1 MFRYRIGI
9 SRIQL
14 TSGGSGTILDRSYT
28 YDDGGF
34 NNGNVGAITDNLWN
48 SKHSNDNARSQY
60 FLYDTLN
67 RINLATEGPT
77 QNIGRW
83 GQSYGVD
90 PWGNLTNI
98 GVTKG
103 SATQLNMP
111 ATGKNQMSGM
121 PYDAA
126 GNLLKTGFD
135 VSYDAENRINYANGS
150 AYYYDAN
157 GQRISKVVGSDIT
170 NYFYF
175 GGQPIAERQ
184 NNGDWSDYV
193 YAGSTRIAKS
203 TNFEYGL
210 MITGHNNCSGSCW
223 PNTWFQVSN
232 IPTLAGYTIQTGDK
246 LVFRQAQWNA
256 RGGMG
261 IFFQDNT
268 NNVWSSQD
276 QNGNYINDDT
286 VQQSWN
292 QRFIDL
298 SSFAGKVIAWIGVD
312 NDGNAPAGDWSIVY
326 GDIAI
331 VSADGTIHSI
341 YNGESSVSAVFVGG
355 SGSSN
360 QVSTIRYLQSQT
372 VAIYPEVNTQY
383 YHGDHLGSSRMMT
396 TADGWP
402 IWQATYLPYG
412 EEYDKQ
418 ITTNHYQFTGKERD
432 IETGLD
438 YFGARYYGSSMGRFL
453 SPDPIAGTL
462 ANPQSLN
469 KYAYVLNSPLIAT
482 DPTGMT
488 VNWINDADRKDKEKL
503 RQAQQRQ
510 RDYEKRMG
518 QLRKSKDSRDRA
530 VAATYDRLQASS
542 TVFRVTTDSTQSSA
556 SGMISPDKTGEA
568 DYVIGLKGP
577 SNAYGNMPDMQREGH
592 EFEHGRQV
600 LDGELSFDSSGN
612 PINYDRTDE
621 ARAWSAGFRVEGI
634 SPDQNNFVK
643 GVAGQVGFGERA
655 TVDYLGRTGPYRNLP
670 AGPRPSEATRRP
682 ENAIPK

>member
-1 MFRYRIGI
+1 MQIQIRSEFQ
-9 SRIQL
+9 SR
-14 TSGGSGTILDRSYT
+14 
-28 YDDGGF
+28 
-34 NNGNVGAITDNLWN
+34 
-48 SKHSNDNARSQY
+48 
-60 FLYDTLN
+60 
-67 RINLATEGPT
+67 
-77 QNIGRW
+77 
-83 GQSYGVD
+83 
-90 PWGNLTNI
+90 
-98 GVTKG
+98 
-103 SATQLNMP
+103 
-111 ATGKNQMSGM
+111 
-121 PYDAA
+121 
-126 GNLLKTGFD
+126 
-135 VSYDAENRINYANGS
+135 
-150 AYYYDAN
+150 
-157 GQRISKVVGSDIT
+157 
-170 NYFYF
+170 
-175 GGQPIAERQ
+175 
-184 NNGDWSDYV
+184 
-193 YAGSTRIAKS
+193 
-203 TNFEYGL
+203 
-210 MITGHNNCSGSCW
+210 
-223 PNTWFQVSN
+223 
-232 IPTLAGYTIQTGDK
+232 
-246 LVFRQAQWNA
+246 
-256 RGGMG
+256 
-261 IFFQDNT
+261 
-268 NNVWSSQD
+268 SS
-276 QNGNYINDDT
+276 
-286 VQQSWN
+286 
-292 QRFIDL
+292 
-298 SSFAGKVIAWIGVD
+298 
-312 NDGNAPAGDWSIVY
+312 
-326 GDIAI
+326 
-331 VSADGTIHSI
+331 
-341 YNGESSVSAVFVGG
+341 
-355 SGSSN
+355 
-360 QVSTIRYLQSQT
+360 
-372 VAIYPEVNTQY
+372 
-383 YHGDHLGSSRMMT
+383 
-396 TADGWP
+396 
-402 IWQATYLPYG
+402 
-412 EEYDKQ
+412 
-418 ITTNHYQFTGKERD
+418 GKERD
-432 IETGLD
+432 TETGLD